1 MRKRNC
7 MGIMLAVLIVAAA
20 GYLYFFRQCN
30 ILLQMDGEIPCV
42 GIHMAQ
48 SENLVR
54 MWLSEEEGKGYFFLP
69 SCVTDHQVRL
79 GDTGENSVRI
89 DGDLYEE
96 GDVFTWEEGGS
107 YELQVTD
114 SSYRSTSYEIAFLRS
129 ANIPAMFIAT
139 ESGSLEYLHED
150 KENEEPGKL
159 CVVRADGTAEY
170 QGELL
175 RISGRGN
182 STWEYEK
189 KPYALK
195 LPKAYPLCGLNKGD
209 RWRLL
214 ALWCEGSKLDN
225 KIAMD
230 LAQELGLTYSVQGTW
245 VDLYLN
251 GEYRGIYLLTESVT
265 VGEGRV
271 NIYDLDKENKG
282 RNASIAQGTAVR
294 YEEENNKG
302 YVLENGEDI
311 SGGYLIEKDHPEH
324 YAEEENGFVSSR
336 GDPFTIN
343 APRYASGE
351 QVAYI
356 QNCVETIDQLIQN
369 GDPAVWEK
377 MDLVS
382 FTGRFLVDE
391 ISMEKDTGSTSMF
404 FYKDRGDE
412 KLYSGPAWDYD
423 RAFGED
429 GGSDGVYTN
438 YTETNVNNNERLAIA
453 LDWYQKLYDTPEFQR
468 CIVEEYAGVLPFF
481 ERLLDTGIDSYA
493 DRIRASVAMD
503 DARWESARQFGED
516 GTSRYQNYDANV
528 SYTKFFL
535 ANRLNYLC
543 ERWGVPHEAFAAPAS
558 GEVHQLTF
566 SVYEGVVETIEVM
579 DGEPFSYTPDY
590 DGSVYQGWVIKRN
603 GESVSSYI
611 PVYDD
616 MELYNAKWG

>member
-1 MRKRNC
+1 
-7 MGIMLAVLIVAAA
+7 
-20 GYLYFFRQCN
+20 
-30 ILLQMDGEIPCV
+30 
-42 GIHMAQ
+42 
-48 SENLVR
+48 
-54 MWLSEEEGKGYFFLP
+54 
-69 SCVTDHQVRL
+69 
-79 GDTGENSVRI
+79 
-89 DGDLYEE
+89 
-96 GDVFTWEEGGS
+96 
-107 YELQVTD
+107 
-114 SSYRSTSYEIAFLRS
+114 
-129 ANIPAMFIAT
+129 
-139 ESGSLEYLHED
+139 
-150 KENEEPGKL
+150 GKL
-159 CVVRADGTAEY
+159 CVVRADGATEY

-214 ALWCEGSKLDN
+214 ALWNEASKLDD

-230 LAQELGLTYSVQGTW
+230 LAQELGLSYNMQGTW

-271 NIYDLDKENKG
+271 NIYDLEKENKCT
-282 RNASIAQGTAVR
+282 NTSIAEGTAVR

-302 YVLENGEDI
+302 YELVNGADI
-311 SGGYLIEKDHPEH
+311 SGGYLIEKDHPDH
-324 YAEEENGFVSSR
+324 YEAEENGFVTTR
-336 GDPFTIN
+336 GDSFTIN
-343 APRYASGE
+343 APRHASRE

-356 QNCVETIDQLIQN
+356 QERVETIDQLIQS

-377 MDLVS
+377 LDLVS

-391 ISMEKDTGSTSMF
+391 IAMEKDAGSTSMF

-453 LDWYQKLYDTPEFQR
+453 LDWYQRLYETPEFQR
-468 CIVEEYAGVLPFF
+468 CIAEEYAETLPFF
-481 ERLLDTGIDSYA
+481 ERLLNTGINRYA

-503 DARWESARQFGED
+503 DARWESTRQFGED
-516 GTSRYQNYDANV
+516 GASRYQNYDANV

-566 SVYEGVVETIEVM
+566 SVYEGVVETVEVM
-579 DGEPFSYTPDY
+579 DGEPLSYTPDY